1 MRLRADDLSYES
13 RRLRFHFSK
22 HVLEELEKRQIPR
35 MLVET
40 ILESPE
46 QRSAVLEN
54 INCYQS
60 RVEIS
65 GKQYV
70 LRVLVNETI
79 QPPVVITAYRTS
91 KIRKYWKES

>member
-1 MRLRADDLSYES
+1 
-13 RRLRFHFSK
+13 
-22 HVLEELEKRQIPR
+22 
-35 MLVET
+35 MLVERV
-40 ILESPE
+40 LESPE
-46 QRSAVLEN
+46 QNTAVLEN

-70 LRVLVNETI
+70 LRVLVNETV

-91 KIRKYWKES
+91 KIRKYWRES

>member
-1 MRLRADDLSYES
+1 MRADDLRYGS

-22 HVLEELEKRQIPR
+22 HVLEELEERQIPR
-35 MLVET
+35 MLVERV
-40 ILESPE
+40 LESPE
-46 QRSAVLEN
+46 QKTVVLEN

-70 LRVLVNETI
+70 LRVLVNDTV
-79 QPPVVITAYRTS
+79 QPPVVVTAYRTS
-91 KIRKYWKES
+91 KIRKYWRES

>member
-1 MRLRADDLSYES
+1 MRADDLSYGT

-22 HVLEELEKRQIPR
+22 HVLEELEERQIPR
-35 MLVET
+35 MLVERV
-40 ILESPE
+40 LESPE
-46 QRSAVLEN
+46 QNTAVLKN

-70 LRVLVNETI
+70 LRVLVNETV

-91 KIRKYWKES
+91 KIRKYWRES

>member
-1 MRLRADDLSYES
+1 MRADDLSYGS

-22 HVLEELEKRQIPR
+22 HVLEELEERQIPR
-35 MLVET
+35 MLVERV
-40 ILESPE
+40 LESPE
-46 QRSAVLEN
+46 QKTAVLEN

-60 RVEIS
+60 RVEIT

-70 LRVLVNETI
+70 LRVLVNETA

-91 KIRKYWKES
+91 KIRKYWRES

>member
-1 MRLRADDLSYES
+1 MRADDLSYGT

-22 HVLEELEKRQIPR
+22 HVLEELEERQIPR
-35 MLVET
+35 MLVERV
-40 ILESPE
+40 LESPE
-46 QRSAVLEN
+46 QNTAVLEN

-70 LRVLVNETI
+70 LRVLVNETV

-91 KIRKYWKES
+91 KIRKYWRES

>member
-1 MRLRADDLSYES
+1 MRADDLSYGS

-22 HVLEELEKRQIPR
+22 HVLEELEERQIPR
-35 MLVET
+35 MLVERV
-40 ILESPE
+40 LESPE
-46 QRSAVLEN
+46 QKTSVLDN

-70 LRVLVNETI
+70 VRVLVNDTV
-79 QPPVVITAYRTS
+79 QPPVVVTAYRTS
-91 KIRKYWKES
+91 KIRKYWRES

>member
-1 MRLRADDLSYES
+1 LRADDLSYGS

-22 HVLEELEKRQIPR
+22 HVLEELEERQIPR
-35 MLVET
+35 MLVERV
-40 ILESPE
+40 LESPE
-46 QRSAVLEN
+46 QKTSVLDN

-70 LRVLVNETI
+70 VRVLVNDTV
-79 QPPVVITAYRTS
+79 QPPVVVTAYRTS
-91 KIRKYWKES
+91 KIRKYWRES

>member
-1 MRLRADDLSYES
+1 MRADDLSYGT

-22 HVLEELEKRQIPR
+22 HVLEELEERQIPR
-35 MLVET
+35 MLVERV
-40 ILESPE
+40 LESPE
-46 QRSAVLEN
+46 QNTAVLEN

-70 LRVLVNETI
+70 LRVLANETV

-91 KIRKYWKES
+91 KIRKYWRES